1 MVGQTISTLASSS
14 LGSLSTVV
22 DIQLISRNF
31 DSQIPVQECGIINVP
46 MNSLKKTALLFSILA
61 AQSSLATTTFT
72 VTNTL
77 SIGAGSLNEAIVQ
90 ANAAFGTNTIA
101 FNIPGSGVHT
111 IALTNALPDITQ
123 PVIIDGYTQPGASP
137 NTLAIGDN
145 AVILIKIDGGSLN
158 PIIRLCNSSL
168 CGGPGSS
175 DGSTIRGLCFVKAG
189 GGGTMLDIRSHTN
202 LLAGNFIGVDTDGA
216 TLDDSGT
223 PVFVG
228 FGTIGNTIGGIS
240 PADRNV
246 IASPP
251 GWGLILNDGSSTVV
265 QGNYLGVNAAGTAP
279 LGLGDFA
286 IDVEVGT
293 DCVLGGI
300 TPGAGNVINARV
312 TGVQLAAGCL
322 SCTVSATVQGN
333 FIGVDAAGT
342 VPFHTL
348 FRSILVGT
356 CINTLIGGNTPGAAN
371 VLSAPGDG
379 ILIQG
384 SPTGLVIQGNRIG
397 TDITGT
403 LPVGN
408 GSCGIENLASS
419 TSGTIGGTNAG
430 EGNIIAFNGGNGISI
445 ANGNNGWS
453 ILGNSIHDNARLGIT
468 LVSCGANTPTP
479 NDTCDTDTGG
489 NDHQNYPII
498 TGVAL
503 NSGIVTLSGTL
514 KSGTN
519 ASYRLEF
526 FGNPSCDPSGFGQ
539 GTVFLGATNVTT
551 VNCDTAFTVTFP
563 NAGEYTLFT
572 ATATDANGNTSEFS
586 PCALANPRLSIER
599 VPPNAVRLLWP
610 TNPSGFN
617 LEFNT
622 NLATAN
628 WQSASPAPIVVGTN
642 NVVTNATTSPQ
653 QFYRVKK

>member
-1 MVGQTISTLASSS
+1 MKISNKVTL
-14 LGSLSTVV
+14 
-22 DIQLISRNF
+22 
-31 DSQIPVQECGIINVP
+31 
-46 MNSLKKTALLFSILA
+46 LLTILA
-61 AQSSLATTTFT
+61 AHSAVAATFT

-77 SIGAGSLNEAIVQ
+77 SIGAGSLNEAVAQ

-101 FNIPGSGVHT
+101 FNIPGPGVHT
-111 IALTNALPDITQ
+111 IVLTNPLPDITQ

-145 AVILIKIDGGSLN
+145 AVILIKIDGNAVS
-158 PIIRLCNSSL
+158 PIIRLCNPSL
-168 CGGPGSS
+168 CGEASS
-175 DGSTIRGLCFVKAG
+175 DGSTIRGLCVVKAN
-189 GGGTMLDIRSHTN
+189 GGTMLDIRSHTN
-202 LLAGNFIGVDTDGA
+202 LLAGNFIGLDTDGA
-216 TLDDSGT
+216 TLAGAST
-223 PVFVG
+223 CVFLG
-228 FGTIGNTIGGIS
+228 FGSSGNTVGSPS

-246 IASPP
+246 IATSA
-251 GWGLILNDGSSTVV
+251 GFGLLLIDGSAVV

-279 LGLGDFA
+279 LGAADFA
-286 IDVEVGT
+286 VAVEIGT
-293 DCVLGGI
+293 GCIIGGSA
-300 TPGAGNVINARV
+300 PGAGNVINARV
-312 TGVQLAAGCL
+312 TGVQLASACL
-322 SCTVSATVQGN
+322 SCPVNGIVQGN
-333 FIGVDAAGT
+333 FIGTDATGT
-342 VPFHTL
+342 VPLPSRTL
-348 FRSILVGT
+348 FRSILLSTCFDTLVG
-356 CINTLIGGNTPGAAN
+356 GSTPGAAN

-384 SPTGLVIQGNRIG
+384 SPTGLVIQGNKIG
-397 TDITGT
+397 TDVTGT
-403 LPVGN
+403 LPLGN

-419 TSGTIGGTNAG
+419 TSGLIGGTNAG

-445 ANGNNGWS
+445 ANGNSGWS
-453 ILGNSIHDNARLGIT
+453 ILGNSIHDNARLGIS
-468 LVSCGANTPTP
+468 LFGCGVNTPTP

-514 KSGTN
+514 NSTTN
-519 ASYRLEF
+519 TSFRLEF

-551 VNCDTAFTVTFP
+551 VNCDTAFTVSFP
-563 NAGEYTLFT
+563 NTGEYTLFT

-599 VPPNAVRLLWP
+599 VPPNSVRLLWP

-628 WQSASPAPIVVGTN
+628 WQSASPAPAVVGTN
-642 NVVTNATTSPQ
+642 NVVTNTTTSPQ